1 MCTKKLFSLFFIIV
15 FAALFGGCAGLLPR
29 GSDTS
34 RSLWDNYE
42 DAAKSF
48 DRIVVNQTTVKNL
61 KRLGFDPLRTPNIKI
76 LTHLDIKKQF
86 IVTPFDSVDALPIG
100 VKECLTSKNSCY
112 GLEIGIV
119 KMESKRY
126 GNAFLD
132 IFNFKRSVEQKGWE
146 FNGLIIVKNDIVVY
160 KLAGGK
166 PSIAANKVQV
176 NPLGPLQSLDGS
188 MFLNGAIK

>member
-29 GSDTS
+29 GSETS

-42 DAAKSF
+42 DAAKS
-48 DRIVVNQTTVKNL
+48 
-61 KRLGFDPLRTPNIKI
+61 
-76 LTHLDIKKQF
+76 
-86 IVTPFDSVDALPIG
+86 FDSVDALPIG

-112 GLEIGIV
+112 GLEIDIV

-132 IFNFKRSVEQKGWE
+132 IFNFKRSIEQKGWE